1 MKTLQTVNG
10 HRVVLDP
17 SIVGNL
23 GLVIKGAIMRKPPD
37 DREVLRD
44 EVWYPDGRVSL
55 FNPTEWDLV
64 LEDRS

>member
-10 HRVVLDP
+10 HRVVLDTEKSGP
-17 SIVGNL
+17 VVEG
-23 GLVIKGAIMRKPPD
+23 VIMCKPPH
-37 DREVLRD
+37 DRDVLRVD
-44 EVWYPDGRVSL
+44 FWRGDRASP

>member
-10 HRVVLDP
+10 HRVVLD
-17 SIVGNL
+17 SSTG
-23 GLVIKGAIMRKPPD
+23 GLMVTGVIMHKPP
-37 DREVLRD
+37 RQNEVLRD
-44 EVWYPDGRVSL
+44 EVWYLDGRVSN